1 MFILTGRKGIHK
13 KKKNGQLDR
22 RNPILEA
29 KNTITNLTEV
39 KQFQRK
45 KILNLY
51 EKFKNVLLTRRKA
64 VLEMNNKT

>member
-39 KQFQRK
+39 KQFYRK
-45 KILNLY
+45 KY
-51 EKFKNVLLTRRKA
+51 
-64 VLEMNNKT
+64 